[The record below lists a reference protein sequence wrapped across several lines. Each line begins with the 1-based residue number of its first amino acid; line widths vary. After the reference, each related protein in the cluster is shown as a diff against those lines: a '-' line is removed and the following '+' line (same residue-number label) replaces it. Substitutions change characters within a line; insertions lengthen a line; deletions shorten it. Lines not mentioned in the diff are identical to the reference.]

1 MTTLVADMSSARFGR
16 VAADLRAEPAHQTR
30 TVTTVTMP
38 KCSTPQPATT
48 LKQLNL
54 TMSTTGRDMK
64 SSVRLKIVRSVDK
77 EVAAKVNNIIRV
89 TENLTEEFTA
99 SENRNYRNHDIVLD
113 ELSAALWH
121 PAIAKFRVIRRR
133 RLRGTEEHAERVRRT
148 LFVETRDLQAQ
159 MSEFLKLAAILLLA
173 EGRSHRPL
181 PITP

>member
-1 MTTLVADMSSARFGR
+1 
-16 VAADLRAEPAHQTR
+16 
-30 TVTTVTMP
+30 
-38 KCSTPQPATT
+38 
-48 LKQLNL
+48 
-54 TMSTTGRDMK
+54 MK